1 MVKWRVDHLS
11 PTLTLLTPHF
21 FPCFYTSL
29 LYGTPFHL
37 LFSSTFIVLCLLHAS
52 FSHLSTHT
60 LKSLLLCVLIL
71 PSHLA
76 AQPSACCHGYQTG
89 REGGREGEKRAR

>member
-60 LKSLLLCVLIL
+60 LKSVALCAYSPLPLGSPALSLLPRL
-71 PSHLA
+71 PD
-76 AQPSACCHGYQTG
+76 
-89 REGGREGEKRAR
+89 REGGRGKKEQGN